1 MHINAQ
7 FPRLGAVRAYL
18 VTTALGS
25 TGFAMAVFIGS
36 VYYIVDAGLDPFQLI
51 LVGTVLELTVFLF
64 EIPTGVVADVHS
76 RRTSMI
82 IGSALTGVAFMV
94 VGLFPDFTIILA
106 AQVLFGVGATF
117 QSGASQAWIADELDN
132 KGVGKVYLMGSQVY
146 RVAGIVGIVLGTA
159 LGSGHVDLPLPDLA
173 VPLVAAGG
181 VGLLNAL
188 FMAVM
193 MPENGFRPLPR
204 DERGTWRTT
213 AHTFREGTKL
223 VRRRPDLV
231 SILALALFFG
241 ISSEPIDRFWELHI
255 LEVSAFSLPTQDTLG
270 PTAWWGLIGILT
282 SLLTIGV
289 TEVVR
294 RKLDLESSLPMVRA
308 LAMVNAVAFAGIVA
322 FAITGNLGLALTTY
336 LAYRIARGAGGPIG
350 SSWTNQQLES
360 GVRATVFSMTAQV
373 DAIGQVASGPGMGL
387 LATRVSVRAALLLAA
402 ALLAPPQAIYMRVAR
417 RKKADE

>member
-1 MHINAQ
+1 MHINAH

-25 TGFAMAVFIGS
+25 TGFGMAVFIGS
-36 VYYIVDAGLDPFQLI
+36 VYYIVDAGLDPLQLI
-51 LVGTVLELTVFLF
+51 LIGTVLEATVFVF

-82 IGSALTGVAFMV
+82 IGSTLVGSAFIV

-106 AQVLFGVGATF
+106 AQVLFGIGATF

-146 RVAGIVGIVLGTA
+146 RVGGIVGIALGTA
-159 LGSGHVDLPLPDLA
+159 LGSGFTPLPLPDLA

-181 VGLLNAL
+181 LGIMNAL
-188 FMAVM
+188 FMAIA

-204 DERGTWRTT
+204 NERGTWRTM
-213 AHTFREGTKL
+213 ARTFSEGSRL

-231 SILALALFFG
+231 SILVIALFLG
-241 ISSEPIDRFWELHI
+241 VSSEPIDRFWELHV
-255 LEVSAFSLPTQDTLG
+255 LEISAFRLPAQDILG
-270 PTAWWGLIGILT
+270 PAAWWGLIGIVS
-282 SLLTIGV
+282 SLLTLGV

-294 RKLDLESSLPMVRA
+294 RKLDLESPLAMVRA
-308 LAMVNAVAFAGIVA
+308 LALFNAIGIAGVAAFALA
-322 FAITGNLGLALTTY
+322 GNLGIALT
-336 LAYRIARGAGGPIG
+336 AYISYTLIRGVGGPIKD
-350 SSWTNQQLES
+350 SWTNQQIES

-387 LATRVSVRAALLLAA
+387 LAARVSVRAALLLAA
-402 ALLAPPQAIYMRVAR
+402 SLLAPPQAIYMRVAR
-417 RKKADE
+417 RKKAD